1 MWQREFFNRKI
12 STSGS
17 NKKEKNVERSMFV
30 YNHVTLLNE
39 KK

>member
-12 STSGS
+12 LNSAS
-17 NKKEKNVERSMFV
+17 NKKEKNVERSMLMD
-30 YNHVTLLNE
+30 HVTLLNE